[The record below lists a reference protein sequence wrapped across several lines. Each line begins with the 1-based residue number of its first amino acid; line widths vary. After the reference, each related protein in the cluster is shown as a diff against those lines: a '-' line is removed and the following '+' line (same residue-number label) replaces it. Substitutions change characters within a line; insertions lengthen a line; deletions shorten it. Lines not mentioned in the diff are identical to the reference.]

1 MSEEVLRRRLARSAA
16 KVRVLED
23 MIENKTR
30 ELYLANQEIVAALE
44 YQRRIASLLPESL
57 VVVDEQGQ
65 IRQANESAVARLG
78 EIVGQSIDGVW
89 SLDELSAQPTAKE
102 TAWRATSGDE
112 IPMLVSVASLR
123 VGERQEYVCVA
134 TDLRER
140 RAMEVKLRHAQK
152 LQSVGQL
159 AAGIAHEINTPMQ
172 FIGDNLE
179 FLSEA
184 FDDTLAL
191 TDALVAVASM
201 TPELEAKMED
211 ADLDFV
217 RKRVPRSVQK
227 ALDGVKR
234 VAEIVAAMKAF
245 SRPQAD
251 ESRVD
256 INECIRATLAVATYE
271 YREHADMHVDLDEEL
286 PMVGAQ
292 SSDLHQ
298 VVLHL
303 VVNAVHAIQD
313 SGKRGE
319 IRVRSSVEDGDVVIA
334 VADTGTGIPED
345 VRPRIFEP
353 FFTTKPVGRGS
364 GQGLSFVYAVMES
377 HGGTIRVESEVGQGT
392 TFTLRLPVQASKEA
406 A

>member
-1 MSEEVLRRRLARSAA
+1 MSEEVLQRRLARSAA

-30 ELYLANQEIVAALE
+30 ELYLANEEIASALE

-57 VVVDEQGQ
+57 LVVDQQGL

-78 EIVGQSIDGVW
+78 DVAGQSIDAVW
-89 SLDELSAQPTAKE
+89 SLDEVSAQPTAKE
-102 TAWRATSGDE
+102 TTWLAASGEE
-112 IPMLVSVASLR
+112 IPMLVSVASLGDR
-123 VGERQEYVCVA
+123 EEYVCVA

-179 FLSEA
+179 FLGEA
-184 FDDTLAL
+184 FDDTLDL
-191 TDALVAVASM
+191 VDALVAAVSM
-201 TPELEAKMED
+201 TPALESTLED

-245 SRPQAD
+245 SRPQTD

-256 INECIRATLAVATYE
+256 INECIRATLAVATHE
-271 YREHADMHVDLDEEL
+271 YREHADMHVELGEL
-286 PMVGAQ
+286 PMIRAQ
-292 SSDLHQ
+292 SSDIHQ
-298 VVLHL
+298 VVLNL
-303 VVNAVHAIQD
+303 VVNAAHAIQD
-313 SGKRGE
+313 SGRRGD
-319 IRVRSSVEDGDVVIA
+319 IHVCSSVVGSDVVIA
-334 VADTGTGIPED
+334 VTDTGVGIPPD
-345 VRPRIFEP
+345 VRPRIFDP
-353 FFTTKPVGRGS
+353 FFTTKSVGRGS

-377 HGGTIRVESEVGQGT
+377 QGGSIGVESEVGQGT
-392 TFTLRLPVQASKEA
+392 TFTLRLPIQASKEA